1 MSEHNAADGRA
12 DLSPH
17 TSSVW
22 LPAGTQRTVLIDA
35 APCPDGSPAVV
46 EICFDSAGDVVA
58 RMDGDVL
65 GHFDAEASADLSPSL
80 RLLEARGLVALARGS
95 FTTVD
100 DQPALTIH
108 ADPLGAPRS
117 RANSAD
123 APTESLPIADSFAA
137 DQEAEAAVLAADA
150 STAPT
155 TGGSTVARTKPQS
168 RNLQAVTILSS
179 ALAIGLV
186 GILSYYYGLSENGRE
201 MTAFT
206 DSTEE
211 TAQSQT
217 VSTSS
222 APSSP
227 SSESSASTTSSTSST
242 APSSASDS
250 EDVSEPAQDPNQA
263 PEPAPNPNLDP
274 NPAPAPAPAPA
285 PNPNPNPNPA
295 PPPNPNPNPAPPP
308 APAPAPDNGGNGG
321 GADNAPNPQPIFEL
335 QW

>member
-137 DQEAEAAVLAADA
+137 DQEAEA
-150 STAPT
+150 
-155 TGGSTVARTKPQS
+155 
-168 RNLQAVTILSS
+168 LS
-179 ALAIGLV
+179 LIH
-186 GILSYYYGLSENGRE
+186 I
-201 MTAFT
+201 
-206 DSTEE
+206 
-211 TAQSQT
+211 
-217 VSTSS
+217 
-222 APSSP
+222 
-227 SSESSASTTSSTSST
+227 
-242 APSSASDS
+242 
-250 EDVSEPAQDPNQA
+250 
-263 PEPAPNPNLDP
+263 
-274 NPAPAPAPAPA
+274 
-285 PNPNPNPNPA
+285 
-295 PPPNPNPNPAPPP
+295 
-308 APAPAPDNGGNGG
+308 
-321 GADNAPNPQPIFEL
+321 
-335 QW
+335 